1 MIWEM
6 KKHLKDVLNFEK
18 DVKPYKIVQINAGVG
33 AGKSS
38 WIESIENQ
46 RVLLITSRAITANV
60 QAERFGAGRWITR
73 DDMRVMHFYSGKG
86 LTYKYIVTNA
96 VIERYA
102 KEIYDVRDKGTYLW
116 DCFDLIIL
124 DEAHSLITDASF
136 SDAPFHVYDFMYQA
150 EYRGMCHL
158 IFMTGTPE
166 PIENI
171 FTPKTVN
178 GGEYKK
184 YDFFNECISVVPRK
198 VTLFPYCKIARK
210 LFEEL
215 TGGKRIIY
223 FANTI
228 SGIKEIYGQLIAFGI
243 AESAIGVTFA
253 PGNSS
258 SKNEFKEMHKESA
271 GYLQEYIRKNE
282 AIPQEI
288 QILLTTSV
296 NREGININ
304 DDDIDEM
311 FAESSEKTELIQMAG
326 RVRKGVQELFVLY
339 GVPKNYK
346 QRWVAFE
353 QDINSKCVENVNTVA
368 EFYFERYFDGT
379 RNDERLISDVVSEVE
394 QQFPYIRYSY
404 FEHEFC
410 FYGAKAQEEKSQSC
424 DEELIKNYVE
434 TWDAVDEFQR
444 LFCEED
450 DLRTGR
456 ELFQQWFPMSEVELV
471 EIKTEKS
478 ELLVE
483 VGQLLCSKG
492 LLNVEVSRK
501 QLDKAKE
508 KIRKMLAEYDCGQ
521 LKINPSLQQNA
532 SFFRQFGY
540 CLREAPGRRK
550 GTAYILTKKD
560 SAKQT

>member
-1 MIWEM
+1 M

-38 WIESIENQ
+38 WIESIDNQ
-46 RVLLITSRAITANV
+46 RILLITSRAITANV
-60 QAERFGAGRWITR
+60 QAERFGAGRWITK
-73 DDMRVMHFYSGKG
+73 DDMMLMRFKSSKGK
-86 LTYKYIVTNA
+86 TYKYIVTNA

-102 KEIYDVRDKGTYLW
+102 KEIYDVRDEKTYLW
-116 DCFDLIIL
+116 DYFDLIIL

-150 EYRGMCHL
+150 EYRGTCHL
-158 IFMTGTPE
+158 IFMTGTPD

-171 FTPKTVN
+171 FAPKTVN

-184 YDFFNECISVVPRK
+184 YDFFNDCISVVPRK
-198 VTLFPYCKIARK
+198 VTLFPYCKIAGK
-210 LFEEL
+210 LFDEL
-215 TGGKRIIY
+215 IGGKRIIY

-228 SGIKEIYGQLIAFGI
+228 SGIKKIYNQLTSLGV
-243 AESAIGVTFA
+243 AESIMGVTFA

-258 SKNEFKEMHKESA
+258 GKNDFRELHGEDAE
-271 GYLQEYIRKNE
+271 YLQDYIRKNE

-296 NREGININ
+296 NREGVNIN

-311 FAESSEKTELIQMAG
+311 FAESSERTELIQMAG

-339 GVPKNYK
+339 GVPRNYK
-346 QRWVAFE
+346 PKWAAFE
-353 QDINSKCVENVNTVA
+353 WDINSKCVENVNAVA
-368 EFYFERYFDGT
+368 ESYFERYFDGT
-379 RNDERLISDVVSEVE
+379 KNDERLISDVVREVE

-410 FYGAKAQEEKSQSC
+410 FYGAKAWEEKSQSH
-424 DEELIKNYVE
+424 DEDLIKNYVE

-444 LFCEED
+444 LLCEEEN
-450 DLRTGR
+450 LSTGH
-456 ELFQQWFPMSEVELV
+456 ELFQKWFPMSEVALV
-471 EIKTEKS
+471 EIKTEKGG
-478 ELLVE
+478 LLIDIE
-483 VGQLLCSKG
+483 QLLQSEK
-492 LLNVEVSRK
+492 LFDIEISRE
-501 QLDKAKE
+501 QLVKAKE
-508 KIRKMLAEYDCGQ
+508 SIRKMLAEYDCGQ

-532 SFFRQFGY
+532 NFFRQFGY

-550 GTAYILTKKD
+550 GTAYILTKED
-560 SAKQT
+560 TAKQT